1 MRLLSVIM
9 ATAVA
14 AAALAGTPDSTL
26 VRQAERAWDSGEYA
40 AAQALYTLVA
50 DRNPSDAGATARMIV
65 AGAIRGDTAMASKTV
80 ERALSN
86 AVNLDTLLEAV
97 RRDCYSCSIAPYYPQ
112 LLATL
117 GEKMPWLLRPLRL
130 RLLDHS
136 MRRGDNASAA
146 CYARLLLLA
155 SPGDTS
161 LLEILGKA
169 SIAAGDD
176 TTGEAA
182 LREALAIEPDN
193 HNVLL
198 ALGYWLLQTDSD
210 EAAALLRRAYT
221 IRPTPYLEQTLQ
233 KISKQQ

>member
-65 AGAIRGDTAMASKTV
+65 AGAIRGDSAMASKTV

-161 LLEILGKA
+161 
-169 SIAAGDD
+169 
-176 TTGEAA
+176 
-182 LREALAIEPDN
+182 
-193 HNVLL
+193 VL
-198 ALGYWLLQTDSD
+198 
-210 EAAALLRRAYT
+210 
-221 IRPTPYLEQTLQ
+221 
-233 KISKQQ
+233 

>member
-65 AGAIRGDTAMASKTV
+65 AGAIRGDSAMASKTV

-136 MRRGDNASAA
+136 MRRGATPQRHAMPVCFCWHRPATPRCLRFSAKHPSPQA
-146 CYARLLLLA
+146 TTPQVKPRSAR
-155 SPGDTS
+155 PW
-161 LLEILGKA
+161 
-169 SIAAGDD
+169 
-176 TTGEAA
+176 
-182 LREALAIEPDN
+182 P
-193 HNVLL
+193 
-198 ALGYWLLQTDSD
+198 
-210 EAAALLRRAYT
+210 
-221 IRPTPYLEQTLQ
+221 
-233 KISKQQ
+233 